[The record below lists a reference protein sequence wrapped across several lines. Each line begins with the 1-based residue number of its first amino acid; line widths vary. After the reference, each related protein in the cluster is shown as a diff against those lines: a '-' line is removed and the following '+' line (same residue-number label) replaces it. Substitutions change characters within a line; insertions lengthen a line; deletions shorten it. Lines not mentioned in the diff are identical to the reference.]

1 MEDLEIHLDW
11 DDTEDDDIMMAAN
24 EKINNKLKNVM
35 NVATA
40 MSTLGMANTR
50 GLEDPSVGPIML
62 SHA

>member
-1 MEDLEIHLDW
+1 MDW
-11 DDTEDDDIMMAAN
+11 DDHEEDDIMMAAN

-50 GLEDPSVGPIML
+50 GLEDPSVGPMML